1 MISPKKLMTRLVRKS
16 QKMEEVNAGNSN
28 KSSVTEKGHFVV
40 YTIDQKRFVFP
51 LMYLNNDIFLEL
63 LKVSKE
69 EFGLSSDGPITLP
82 CDAVFMD
89 KIVSLIQQSVSKG
102 LEKALLDSITCS
114 PAHYLLLS
122 IKYMQ
127 VNIQFVATELYY
139 NPIGFCK

>member
-102 LEKALLDSITCS
+102 LEKALLDSITACHCS
-114 PAHYLLLS
+114 LS
-122 IKYMQ
+122 ASFHQ
-127 VNIQFVATELYY
+127 VHAGQHSVCGY
-139 NPIGFCK
+139 